1 MDIKSLELNRADLN
15 SGASDEALAARA
27 RHAKTPSDIK
37 KAAVQFE
44 GLLLQQM
51 LKSMW
56 ATVPHEKGSLS
67 ASNEEATYRDMFNE
81 ALATKIAEKSS
92 LGIASVIERDM
103 KQIEARTHGTTSK
116 PVVDQKSELQV
127 TQGLRKYT
135 GK

>member
-15 SGASDEALAARA
+15 TGASDESLAARA
-27 RHAKTPSDIK
+27 RHAKTPNDIK
-37 KAAVQFE
+37 KAAIQFE

-56 ATVPHEKGSLS
+56 ATVPHQKGSLS
-67 ASNEEATYRDMFNE
+67 ASNEETTYRDMFNE
-81 ALATKIAEKSS
+81 ALATQIAEKSS

-103 KQIEARTHGTTSK
+103 KQIEARTHGATSK
-116 PVVDQKSELQV
+116 PVVDQKSEMQV